1 MRVTIAALGTRG
13 DVQPMIALGKGLQAA
28 GHQVCLIAGSNFERL
43 VGSHGLGFKGTPNM
57 EDLMQT
63 PDGIRWAES
72 SQNPRRQ
79 LEMMKRLLREYG
91 SQMVQ
96 PLLDKAN
103 DTDLFLSGFV
113 SEPFVQSICEK
124 YDLPQVNVPLQP
136 YLPTRSGSASL
147 MPAFPRRENI
157 INRWLGLLSER
168 MIWSI
173 SSETITALRGKLGL
187 PAHTAATYLRAHR
200 VVPTI
205 FGFSRQVV
213 PPAPDWDAHIH
224 VGGYWFLDDI
234 DGWTPD
240 NKLLEFL
247 DGTPRPVYIGFG
259 SMPGRDPQSM
269 LDLIGAALRQTG
281 QRAVMARGWNRAG
294 ELRYDPQSLCLL
306 DSVPHSWLFDRVAGV
321 VHHGGA
327 GTTGAGLRAGKPT
340 MIIPHM
346 SDQPFWGRR
355 VYELG
360 VGVRPVPRH
369 QLTSE
374 RLADGIRALVDDA
387 RMRAA
392 AAELGRQIRDED
404 GIGETVKLIGRYS
417 QTFMEP
423 HL

>member
-1 MRVTIAALGTRG
+1 MRITIAALGTRG
-13 DVQPMIALGKGLQAA
+13 DVQPMVALGKGLQAG
-28 GHQVCLIAGSNFERL
+28 GHHVCLIAGSNFEGL
-43 VGSHGLGFKGTPNM
+43 VRSYGLDFAGALDM

-72 SQNPRRQ
+72 SHNPRLQ
-79 LEMMKRLLREYG
+79 LDMMKRLLHQYG
-91 SQMVQ
+91 PQMVK
-96 PLLDKAN
+96 PLVDKAN

-113 SEPFVQSICEK
+113 SEPFVQSVCEK
-124 YDLPQVNVPLQP
+124 YDLLQVNVPLQP

-147 MPAFPRRENI
+147 MPAFPRRESI
-157 INRWLGLLSER
+157 VNRWLGLLSER

-173 SSETITALRGKLGL
+173 SSETVAELRGKLGL

-205 FGFSRQVV
+205 FGFSRHVV

-224 VGGYWFLDDI
+224 VGGYWFLDDT

-240 NKLLEFL
+240 NQLLEFL
-247 DGTPRPVYIGFG
+247 DGTPKPVYIGFG

-269 LDLIGAALRQTG
+269 IELIGAALRQTG
-281 QRAVMARGWNRAG
+281 QRAVVARGWNRAT
-294 ELRYDPQSLCLL
+294 ELQYESIHLL
-306 DSVPHSWLFDRVAGV
+306 DSVPHSWLFDRVTGV

-360 VGVRPVPRH
+360 VGVRPIPRH
-369 QLTSE
+369 RITSE
-374 RLADGIRALVDDA
+374 LLADGIRTLVDDA
-387 RMRAA
+387 QMRAA
-392 AAELGRQIRDED
+392 AEKLGQQIRDEN
-404 GIGETVKLIGRYS
+404 GVGATIKLIERYS
-417 QTFMEP
+417 QTLLES
-423 HL
+423 HS